1 VSSRTKKTNKENKN
15 MLNILLNKIGGGGN
29 SEDNDGRPES
39 EIEAEDDATGSR

>member
-1 VSSRTKKTNKENKN
+1 